1 MKRQALLAMAVA
13 FSGALSLQAQ
23 TVWYQNTGNLPDW
36 NINIGWSAN
45 SDGTGGNPG
54 SPLSA
59 SDEFSINGGI
69 LDTTAIPF
77 EGGTLLFESGDLA
90 PAQPGRMATR
100 TAFSTVANIS
110 VTDGR
115 VTANNGNNT
124 TTTLEVTGTADIS
137 GPLEFDAATT
147 RTSVFDVD
155 TLTGSGDI
163 VIGRNS
169 GNQGTY
175 DFLFDD
181 ASGFT
186 GELRLVHGVMDLSS
200 DLTLANGSFDIRTGG
215 VNTLVLDQRI
225 SVSLLEV
232 GTAASPTIW
241 NTPGTTLTATDLSN
255 AGANVSG
262 SGTVKIIPEPS
273 TTALLIGALGLI
285 AAVGLRRRR

>member
-1 MKRQALLAMAVA
+1 MKQQALLAMAVA

-23 TVWYQNTGNLPDW
+23 TVWYQNTGNSDW
-36 NINIGWSAN
+36 NSNTGWSAN
-45 SDGTGGNPG
+45 PDGTGTNPG
-54 SPLSA
+54 SPLST
-59 SDEFSINGGI
+59 SDEFSINGGL
-69 LDTTAIPF
+69 LDTTATPF
-77 EGGTLLFESGDLA
+77 EGGTLIFESGDLGA
-90 PAQPGRMATR
+90 PGRMATR
-100 TAFSTVANIS
+100 ATTSTVANIS
-110 VTDGR
+110 VIDGR
-115 VTANNGNNT
+115 VTASNGNNT